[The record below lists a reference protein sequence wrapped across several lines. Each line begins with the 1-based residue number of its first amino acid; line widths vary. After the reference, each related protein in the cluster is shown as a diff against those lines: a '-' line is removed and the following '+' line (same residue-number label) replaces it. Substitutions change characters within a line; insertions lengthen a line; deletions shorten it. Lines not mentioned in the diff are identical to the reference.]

1 MKLIH
6 KKNQNSNLNSSLRG
20 FTLLELL
27 VVISIIGIL
36 LALGVVAFSTAQKKG
51 RDAKRRSDMKT
62 ISSALEQ
69 YYASN
74 NSSYPISSSCSD
86 MSTDLGTDYLPGG
99 VPSDP
104 KGSSPYVYTC
114 ESTASSYYVCANVE
128 ADDGNNDAADGNL
141 GGGGAYYCLT
151 NLQ

>member
-1 MKLIH
+1 MKLVH
-6 KKNQNSNLNSSLRG
+6 NKNQRSSLKG

-36 LALGVVAFSTAQKKG
+36 LVLGVVAYSTAQNKG

-69 YYASN
+69 YYADN
-74 NSSYPISSSCSD
+74 NSSYPVSTSCGN
-86 MSTDLGTDYLPGG
+86 MGTDLGSDYLPGG

-104 KGSSPYVYTC
+104 KDSSPYVYTC
-114 ESTASSYYVCANVE
+114 VSTASSYYVCANVE
-128 ADDGNNDAADGNL
+128 NDDGNNDGADSTL
-141 GGGGAYYCLT
+141 GDGTTYYCLT